1 MGLITGL
8 LGLPL
13 APVRGTVKV
22 AEVVLEQAERQY
34 YDPEVIRRQ
43 LEEVDDALAEGQIT
57 HDEAEQLEDELVERL
72 MEGRRL
78 RDQREGR

>member
-13 APVRGTVKV
+13 APVRGTVKL
-22 AEVVLEQAERQY
+22 AEVVLEQAEREF
-34 YDPEVIRRQ
+34 YDPDVIRRQ
-43 LEEVDDALAEGQIT
+43 LEEVDDALADGRISAE
-57 HDEAEQLEDELVERL
+57 EAERLEEELVQRL

-78 RDQREGR
+78 REEREGR